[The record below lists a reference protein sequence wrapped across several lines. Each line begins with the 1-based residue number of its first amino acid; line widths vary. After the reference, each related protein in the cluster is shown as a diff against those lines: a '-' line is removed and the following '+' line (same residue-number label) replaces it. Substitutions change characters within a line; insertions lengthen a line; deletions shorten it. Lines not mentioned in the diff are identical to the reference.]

1 MAKLNEQKKEE
12 AKGFNLSSI
21 TWGRLTWVYI
31 EKPTRAEVEYL
42 AQHFPQFHHLN
53 LEDVLSQIQR
63 PKIDEYED
71 HLFVVL
77 HFPVF
82 DKQNRVSTPSEVD
95 IFIGENYIV
104 SIHCAGNLKP
114 LTQFFNECQN
124 SEEVRRTYFGH
135 SSSYL
140 LYHILDRLVDY
151 CFPMLNKIGGNIE
164 AMENDV
170 FTKPVPKTVHEIL
183 IIKRDLVSFRRII
196 HPQVAVVDS
205 LEQRKWAFLKG
216 DMDVYFGDIGDHLDK
231 IWDVLEDYRE
241 LVDNL
246 SDASNW
252 LTSHNIQERMRIIAV
267 LAALLTPLIVI
278 PGLYGMNLVK
288 LPLGDKTWG
297 FAILLLIM
305 FCFVGIM
312 LFVFRYKRW
321 I

>member
-1 MAKLNEQKKEE
+1 
-12 AKGFNLSSI
+12 
-21 TWGRLTWVYI
+21 
-31 EKPTRAEVEYL
+31 
-42 AQHFPQFHHLN
+42 
-53 LEDVLSQIQR
+53 
-63 PKIDEYED
+63 
-71 HLFVVL
+71 
-77 HFPVF
+77 
-82 DKQNRVSTPSEVD
+82 
-95 IFIGENYIV
+95 
-104 SIHCAGNLKP
+104 
-114 LTQFFNECQN
+114 
-124 SEEVRRTYFGH
+124 
-135 SSSYL
+135 
-140 LYHILDRLVDY
+140 
-151 CFPMLNKIGGNIE
+151 MLNKIGGNIE

-170 FTKPVPKTVHEIL
+170 FTKPVPKTVQEIL